1 MRFSF
6 YLQHDSMKCGIAY
19 LQMVCDFEPRRV
31 SITFEGRE
39 GVSLSFRIDR
49 VSDSVITMDG
59 EDYFSAVILI
69 GDRDAVLYQ
78 LVPGMKVRATCTVS
92 DRTV

>member
-31 SITFEGRE
+31 SITFEGRDD
-39 GVSLSFRIDR
+39 VSLSFRIDR
-49 VSDSVITMDG
+49 VSDSVITRDG
-59 EDYFSAVILI
+59 EDYFSAFIPI
-69 GDRDAVLYQ
+69 KDWDAVRYRLAS
-78 LVPGMKVRATCTVS
+78 GMKVRATCTVS